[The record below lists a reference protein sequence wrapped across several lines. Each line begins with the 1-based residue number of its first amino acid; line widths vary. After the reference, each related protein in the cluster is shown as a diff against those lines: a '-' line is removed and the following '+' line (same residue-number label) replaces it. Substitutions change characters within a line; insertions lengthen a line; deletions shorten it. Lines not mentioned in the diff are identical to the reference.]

1 MSAKKE
7 ISFVAKKQAI
17 IDKKHYLCIP
27 FEKKKLAL

>member
-1 MSAKKE
+1 MSRIKQ
-7 ISFVAKKQAI
+7 ISFAAKNQVI